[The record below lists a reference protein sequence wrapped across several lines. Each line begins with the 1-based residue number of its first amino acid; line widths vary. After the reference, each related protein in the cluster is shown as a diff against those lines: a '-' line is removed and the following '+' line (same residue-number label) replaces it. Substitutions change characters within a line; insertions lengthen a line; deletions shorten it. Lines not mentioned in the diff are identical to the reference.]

1 MRPSWDR
8 YFMEMAILASTR
20 STCSSRQ
27 VGSVMVRDRHVIATG
42 YNGSPP
48 GMSHCNDPEV
58 GCLIQDERCVRT
70 IHAEQNAIL
79 QAAIHGTST
88 RGATIYTTHRPCD
101 VCARLLAG
109 AGVVRVVYMGGTPDG
124 WGREVLEAAGVELC
138 HLPIQPP
145 QEHDS
150 ESPSSE

>member
-8 YFMEMAILASTR
+8 YFMEMAILVSTR

-27 VGSVMVRDRHVIATG
+27 VGAVLVKDRHVIATG

-48 GMSHCNDPEV
+48 GMAHCSDPDV
-58 GCLIQDERCVRT
+58 GCLIQDGRCVRT

-79 QAAIHGTST
+79 QAAIHGSNT

-101 VCARLLAG
+101 VCSRLLAG
-109 AGVVRVVYMGGTPDG
+109 AGIVRVVYMGGTPDG
-124 WGREVLEAAGVELC
+124 WGREVLEAAGVELSR
-138 HLPIQPP
+138 LSI
-145 QEHDS
+145 EHTQ
-150 ESPSSE
+150 